1 MIVMP
6 VVYASDVERS
16 LGFYQTLG
24 LTVRAKGRSGKWAEL
39 AAPGGGLIALHAAH
53 PGPPGAEPAEPD
65 TAVPAGGVT
74 LCLVSP
80 APLDDLVERMGEA
93 GVEPVRGVSDE
104 AFGRS
109 VVFADPD
116 GLLIQINEHDE
127 ELYT

>member
-6 VVYASDVERS
+6 VVYTSDVERAS
-16 LGFYQTLG
+16 GFYRALG
-24 LTVRAKGRSGKWAEL
+24 LAVRAEGRSGKWAEL
-39 AAPGGGLIALHAAH
+39 AADGGGWVGLHVGAPA
-53 PGPPGAEPAEPD
+53 GDTPPPEPD
-65 TAVPAGGVT
+65 APLPAGAVA
-74 LCLVSP
+74 LCMVSEES
-80 APLDDLVERMGEA
+80 LDDLVTRMGEA
-93 GVEPVRGVSDE
+93 GVAPVRGVADE

>member
-6 VVYASDVERS
+6 VVYTSDVERA
-16 LGFYQTLG
+16 LGFYQAMG
-24 LTVRAKGRSGKWAEL
+24 LAVQTKGRSGKWAEL
-39 AAPGGGLIALHAAH
+39 AAPGGGRVALHL
-53 PGPPGAEPAEPD
+53 GPPAHRVCPPEADAPI
-65 TAVPAGGVT
+65 PAGEVA
-74 LCLVSP
+74 LCLVSDE
-80 APLDDLVERMGEA
+80 PLGALVARMGEA
-93 GVEPVRGVSDE
+93 GIAPLRGVADE